1 MNPTESWGRYPKVEQ
16 ESRAIRWRHEQLPIA
31 DGDASVLPYGQGR
44 SYGDSCLNADGVL
57 LTTAELSRF
66 IQFDK
71 ETGILRCEA
80 GVTLEHVINHVMPYG
95 WFLPVSPGTK
105 FVSVAGALA
114 NDIHGKNHH
123 QAGNF
128 GHHVRAFELLR
139 SDGER
144 LVCTPEQNQ
153 DYFIA
158 TIGGLGLTGFIT
170 WVEFQL
176 IPVNNV
182 YIDNENIRL
191 TCLDDFFDLT
201 EESVDHPYTVSW
213 IDSTATGDDL
223 GRGIFMRGSHAPHIE
238 GVEAYVPPKQKA
250 RVPFDFPGWT
260 LNAWTVRAFNTLY
273 YAKQWQAR
281 STQRVHYEPFFYPL
295 DMVKDWNRIYGQ
307 RGFLQY
313 QSVMPYDGDR
323 GPTRALLER
332 IASSGLGSFLTVLKM
347 FGQIES
353 LGLMSFPRP
362 GITLALDF
370 PFTGDDTLRLL
381 NDLDAIVKEAGGALY
396 PAKDARMSSQMF
408 QLSYPKWEEFEK
420 FIDPQFSS
428 SFWRRVTPS

>member
-1 MNPTESWGRYPKVEQ
+1 MNPHESWGRYPKVNQ
-16 ESRAIRWRHEQLPIA
+16 EDRAIRWRHELLPIHER
-31 DGDASVLPYGQGR
+31 DSSVLPYGQGR

-66 IQFDK
+66 IHFDK
-71 ETGILRCEA
+71 EKGVLRCEA
-80 GVTLEHVINHVMPYG
+80 GVTLEEVINHVMPFG
-95 WFLPVSPGTK
+95 WFLPVTPGTK
-105 FVSVAGALA
+105 FVSLGGALA

-128 GHHVRAFELLR
+128 GHHVTAFELLR
-139 SDGER
+139 STGER
-144 LVCTPEQNQ
+144 FVCTPNKNQ
-153 DYFIA
+153 DYFYA

-201 EESVDHPYTVSW
+201 DESVDHPYTVSW
-213 IDSTATGDDL
+213 IDSTAKGDSL
-223 GRGIFMRGSHAPHIE
+223 GRGIFMRGSHAPSLDE
-238 GVEAYVPPKQKA
+238 GAAYVPPKQKA

-281 STQRVHYEPFFYPL
+281 SMHRVHYEPFFYPL

-323 GPTRALLER
+323 QPTRELLER
-332 IASSGLGSFLTVLKM
+332 IARSGLGSFLTVLKM
-347 FGQIES
+347 FGEIES
-353 LGLMSFPRP
+353 LGMMSFPRP

-370 PFTGDDTLRLL
+370 PFTGNETLRLL
-381 NDLDAIVKEAGGALY
+381 DDLDAIVKEAGGALY
-396 PAKDARMSSQMF
+396 PAKDARMSSEMF
-408 QLSYPKWEEFEK
+408 QLSYPQWEAFEQ
-420 FIDPQFSS
+420 FIDPKFSS
-428 SFWRRVTPS
+428 SFWRRVNPF